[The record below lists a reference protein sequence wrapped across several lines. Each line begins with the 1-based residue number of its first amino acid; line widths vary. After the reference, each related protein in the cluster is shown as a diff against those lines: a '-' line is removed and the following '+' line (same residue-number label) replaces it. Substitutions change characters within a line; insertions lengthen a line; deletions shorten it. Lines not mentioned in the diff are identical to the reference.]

1 MAAGPGLAAAA
12 VAVAVGSTCLL
23 DRKKGWVKLC
33 QCLTLSVRFVRAL
46 CSSEEWMANQGS
58 KKHPFSRNR
67 VLLLLSHRRKPSAAV
82 AMPASAGLPQMEAPA
97 QGTYRNRNTAPHRRD
112 CCKKR
117 RIVLAVLRGLCMLCP
132 LNNRLRRGTAK
143 AWQHLLQLSSKLTQ
157 IGQADAYSVVH
168 ECNGCTNKYWYVLH
182 AGTPHLDR
190 NLPFWL
196 KITIMIYICTYSNR
210 RARARYHHNSPFLR
224 SIHPGHPLE
233 TPPARNR
240 HPNLPHRHPRAP
252 ASKAA
257 AVSEPQRAHFR

>member
-168 ECNGCTNKYWYVLH
+168 ECNGCTNKYLVLFTCWNPPP
-182 AGTPHLDR
+182 GPE
-190 NLPFWL
+190 P
-196 KITIMIYICTYSNR
+196 
-210 RARARYHHNSPFLR
+210 PFLAENHHHDLHMHLQQPSCTSTIPPQLTLSALNSSR
-224 SIHPGHPLE
+224 SPTRDASGAESPPQPP
-233 TPPARNR
+233 PPA
-240 HPNLPHRHPRAP
+240 PTGSGLKGGG
-252 ASKAA
+252 S
-257 AVSEPQRAHFR
+257 V